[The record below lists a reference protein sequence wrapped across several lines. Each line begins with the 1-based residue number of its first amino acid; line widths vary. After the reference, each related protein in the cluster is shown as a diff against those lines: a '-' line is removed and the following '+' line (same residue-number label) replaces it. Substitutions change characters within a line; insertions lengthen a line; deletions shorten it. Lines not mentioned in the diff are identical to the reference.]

1 MNNIIKHYQELFLNR
16 FNALR
21 FLKKPEELYEPIDY
35 ALAAGGKR
43 LRPVLTVMVCDFFGQ
58 NADDAINPA
67 IAIEIFHN
75 FTLVHDD
82 IMDDAPIRRG
92 RSTVYHKYGANK
104 AILSGDTMFA
114 KAYEF
119 VTYTRE
125 DKLPPVLKV
134 FTKTA
139 MEVCEGQQL
148 DMNFESRTDVS
159 LDEYLEMI
167 LLKTAVL
174 MGASL
179 KIGAILGSASE
190 QQCDAIYRFGENTG
204 MVFQLQDDLLDTY
217 GDEKTFGKR
226 IGGDILDCKKTFLYI
241 KTLEKLPESEK
252 ETFVSLYSNR
262 NMPDSL
268 KINRVKEFFNKA
280 GVIGE
285 CQQLMNHHHR
295 LAVEAL
301 DQTGLHAE
309 QTSVLREFAESLL
322 VRNV

>member
-1 MNNIIKHYQELFLNR
+1 MNEIIKQYQDLFLDR
-16 FNALR
+16 FNELK
-21 FLKKPEELYEPIDY
+21 FLKRPAELYEPIDY

-43 LRPVLTVMVCDFFGQ
+43 LRPVLTVMICDFYGN
-58 NADDAINPA
+58 NANDALNPA

-92 RSTVYHKYGANK
+92 RPSVYSKYGVNT

-125 DKLPPVLKV
+125 DKLSAVLKV

-148 DMNFESRTDVS
+148 DMNFEAMPRVTMS
-159 LDEYLEMI
+159 EYIEMI

-179 KIGAILGSASE
+179 KIGAILGGASNQE
-190 QQCDAIYRFGENTG
+190 CDAIYRFGENVG
-204 MVFQLQDDLLDTY
+204 MVFQLQDDLLDTF
-217 GDEKTFGKR
+217 GHEATFGKR
-226 IGGDILDCKKTFLYI
+226 IGGDIRDCKKTFLYV
-241 KTLEKLPESEK
+241 KTLEKLSFDEQDS
-252 ETFVSLYSNR
+252 FMQLYSSKTWSDNE
-262 NMPDSL
+262 
-268 KINRVKEFFNKA
+268 KIERVKEVFIQHK
-280 GVIGE
+280 VIDD
-285 CQQLMNHHHR
+285 CQMLINHHHNI
-295 LAVEAL
+295 AIEAL
-301 DQTGLHAE
+301 QQINLDANKTA
-309 QTSVLREFAESLL
+309 VLKEFAESLL
-322 VRNV
+322 NRDF

>member
-1 MNNIIKHYQELFLNR
+1 MKSIIRHYQDLFLTR
-16 FNALR
+16 FDALK

-43 LRPVLTVMVCDFFGQ
+43 LRPVLTVMICDFYGQ

-92 RSTVYHKYGANK
+92 RASVYHKYGSNK
-104 AILSGDTMFA
+104 AILAGDTMFA

-119 VTYTRE
+119 VTMTRE
-125 DKLPPVLKV
+125 DKLPQVLRV

-148 DMNFESRTDVS
+148 DMNFESLSHVT

-179 KIGAILGSASE
+179 QIGAILGNASE
-190 QQCDAIYRFGENTG
+190 SQCEAIYRFGENTG

-241 KTLEKLPESEK
+241 KALELLPESEK
-252 ETFVSLYSNR
+252 EEFISLYAGK

-268 KINRVKEFFNKA
+268 KINRVREYFNKA
-280 GVIGE
+280 GVIEE
-285 CQQLMNHHHR
+285 CKSLMNHHHQ
-295 LAVEAL
+295 LALESL
-301 DQTGLHAE
+301 DVAGLSADHAA
-309 QTSVLREFAESLL
+309 VLREFAESLL
-322 VRNV
+322 VRDV